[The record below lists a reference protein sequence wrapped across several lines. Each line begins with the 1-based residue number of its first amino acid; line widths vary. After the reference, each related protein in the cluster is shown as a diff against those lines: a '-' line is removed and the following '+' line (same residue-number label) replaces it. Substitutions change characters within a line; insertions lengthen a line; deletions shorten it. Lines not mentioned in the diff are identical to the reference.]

1 MQKKIGR
8 QILAVMMATLMAT
21 QSANAAS
28 WVQDDVGWWWQEDD
42 NSYPVNQWREVNG
55 TWYWFDDNGYMA
67 TGWKEIR
74 GSWYWLDENGAMAT
88 GWKEIRGAWYWF
100 DENGAMA
107 TGWKEIRGAWY
118 WFDENGAMATGWK
131 EIRGA
136 WYWFDENG
144 AMATGWKAIGGVWY
158 YLEDSGAMATNK
170 WIGNYYVQADGTM
183 ATDKWIGSYYVDASG
198 LWTKTETE
206 HDWQNYTLSQT
217 KYGYA
222 CNWCYKDITDY
233 DDYYDCHMSFHTHI
247 FYLFPSYYVCANCG
261 KLQHRHNWTYKRP
274 TFWANSDEIAY
285 KGYWKCWGCGHQS
298 ADGVN
303 VEPVLVSDEGYEYG
317 AIGHWTTPFNFEKD
331 SNEWIIEDEYWQP
344 ADDRPHLDSIAIR
357 GSLSM
362 APGDTYQYS
371 VSFTPANPVEGKEV
385 TWESS
390 DPDVVSIDEN
400 GYATALKIGTATIT
414 ATSSWASWCTATCL
428 VRVTEVAVGHV
439 KSATLLLDG
448 KNEPDGPLKMKK
460 GTYMA
465 SIQTDPEQAMYDVS
479 YRIVQNDP
487 RGEIAMIDGS
497 SYKLPKLYWETGISY
512 TDSETEMSFWGVGA
526 TVVVTATV
534 TDINGNRFELSQEV
548 IIE

>member
-1 MQKKIGR
+1 MQKKKGR
-8 QILAVMMATLMAT
+8 QILAVIMATMMAA

-28 WVQDDVGWWWQEDD
+28 WVQDYVGWWWQDND

-55 TWYWFDDNGYMA
+55 AWYWFDDNGYMA

-74 GSWYWLDENGAMAT
+74 GAWYWFDDNGYMATGWKEIRGAWYWLDENGAMAT
-88 GWKEIRGAWYWF
+88 GWKEIGGAWYWL

-107 TGWKEIRGAWY
+107 TGWKEIGGA
-118 WFDENGAMATGWK
+118 
-131 EIRGA
+131 
-136 WYWFDENG
+136 
-144 AMATGWKAIGGVWY
+144 WY
-158 YLEDSGAMATNK
+158 YLEDSGAMATGWKEIGGAWYYLEDSGVMATTK
-170 WIGNYYVQADGTM
+170 WIGSYYVQVDGTM

-198 LWTKTETE
+198 LWIKTETE

-303 VEPVLVSDEGYEYG
+303 VEPILVSDEGYEYG

-344 ADDRPHLDSIAIR
+344 ADDRPHIDIISIKGR
-357 GSLSM
+357 LSM
-362 APGDTYQYS
+362 APGDTYQYN

-414 ATSSWASWCTATCL
+414 ATSSRRTATCFI
-428 VRVTEVAVGHV
+428 RVTEVAVGHV
-439 KSATLLLDG
+439 KSATLLIGGQSEADG
-448 KNEPDGPLKMKK
+448 SLKIKK
-460 GTYMA
+460 GRYMA
-465 SIQTDPEQAMYDVS
+465 SIQTDPEQATYDVS
-479 YRIVQNDP
+479 YQIEQNDP
-487 RGEIAMIDGS
+487 KGYIARIVGS
-497 SYKLPKLYWETGISY
+497 SYMLPKMYWEDGISY
-512 TDSETEMSFWGVGA
+512 TDSETEMSFWDVG

-534 TDINGNRFELSQEV
+534 TDINGNRFQLSQEV

>member
-1 MQKKIGR
+1 MQKKKGR
-8 QILAVMMATLMAT
+8 QILAVIMATMMAA

-28 WVQDDVGWWWQEDD
+28 WVQDYVGWWWQDND

-55 TWYWFDDNGYMA
+55 AWYWFDDNGYMA

-74 GSWYWLDENGAMAT
+74 GAWYWLDENGAMAT
-88 GWKEIRGAWYWF
+88 GWKEIGGAWYWL

-107 TGWKEIRGAWY
+107 TGWKEIGGA
-118 WFDENGAMATGWK
+118 
-131 EIRGA
+131 
-136 WYWFDENG
+136 
-144 AMATGWKAIGGVWY
+144 WY
-158 YLEDSGAMATNK
+158 YLEDSGAMATGWK
-170 WIGNYYVQADGTM
+170 EIGGAWYYLEDSGVM
-183 ATDKWIGSYYVDASG
+183 ATTKWIGSYYVDASG
-198 LWTKTETE
+198 LWIKTETE

-303 VEPVLVSDEGYEYG
+303 VEPILVSDEGYEYG

-344 ADDRPHLDSIAIR
+344 ADDRPHIDIISIKGR
-357 GSLSM
+357 LSM
-362 APGDTYQYS
+362 APGDTYQYN

-414 ATSSWASWCTATCL
+414 ATSSRRTATCFI
-428 VRVTEVAVGHV
+428 RVTEVAVGHV
-439 KSATLLLDG
+439 KSATLLIGGQSEADG
-448 KNEPDGPLKMKK
+448 SLKIKK
-460 GTYMA
+460 GRYMA
-465 SIQTDPEQAMYDVS
+465 SIQTDPEQATYDVS
-479 YRIVQNDP
+479 YQIEQNDP
-487 RGEIAMIDGS
+487 KGYIARIVGS
-497 SYKLPKLYWETGISY
+497 SYMLPKIYWEDGISY
-512 TDSETEMSFWGVGA
+512 TDSETEMSFWDVG

-534 TDINGNRFELSQEV
+534 TDINGNRFQLSQEV